1 MKKAEANYAPIEGEA
16 LAVAWALEQT
26 KIFTLGCD
34 DLTVIVDHKPLTKL
48 LGDKTL
54 DEIPN
59 PRLFCIK
66 QKTLPWIYQI
76 YWMPGKCNSFS
87 DAISRNPAA
96 DKPTSEEDSAFIS
109 LVNSMVDSDDVSHP
123 VQCSLLDDDV
133 PVAQVAAVTMAN
145 LIKTCAITWDRVQS
159 ATFSEYESLMH
170 LIQQGFPEDKS
181 NVPHEFHDFWNFR
194 QGLHV
199 YDSVIMYYDRIVI
212 PPSLCAE
219 VLNSLHAAHQGPGAM
234 MSTAQSTVFWP
245 GISHDVDRER
255 QVCRN
260 CTRNA
265 PSQPRQEPIPPIF
278 PTTPFEAVVGD
289 YFKLHGMNYLVIADR
304 LSAWTECYRTK
315 SGTEESGSHGVIQL
329 LKRFFGTFGVPRELS
344 NDGGSKFTADN
355 TKDFLVRWGVQ
366 TRQSAAYNPQSNGRA
381 ELAVKST
388 KRLLEDNVGPDG
400 ELDTEKFLRAILIKR
415 NTPDPLTKLSPAEI
429 VFRRKWR
436 DTLPR
441 IDKSINIFFNTR
453 VKPVW
458 TDAWEKK
465 ELAMRTRYQG
475 CLTRLREHSK
485 ALPPLNVGD
494 HVSIQ
499 NQSGKKPAK
508 WDRTGTIVETRDCD
522 KYVIKVD
529 GSGRL
534 TLRNRRYLRKL
545 FQDVGLYGSNTQKK
559 VNQTTQAAESDTPP
573 AVERLLAEPIP
584 TTHQPL
590 PTHWPLTTQPPPML
604 LQESARRPLPT
615 IMNEPDTSDVPS
627 SGPTPLGHRPHRTV
641 SPRLVYDAAKGKYV
655 PIDSG
660 SSIDD

>member
-1 MKKAEANYAPIEGEA
+1 
-16 LAVAWALEQT
+16 
-26 KIFTLGCD
+26 
-34 DLTVIVDHKPLTKL
+34 
-48 LGDKTL
+48 
-54 DEIPN
+54 
-59 PRLFCIK
+59 
-66 QKTLPWIYQI
+66 
-76 YWMPGKCNSFS
+76 
-87 DAISRNPAA
+87 
-96 DKPTSEEDSAFIS
+96 
-109 LVNSMVDSDDVSHP
+109 
-123 VQCSLLDDDV
+123 
-133 PVAQVAAVTMAN
+133 
-145 LIKTCAITWDRVQS
+145 
-159 ATFSEYESLMH
+159 
-170 LIQQGFPEDKS
+170 
-181 NVPHEFHDFWNFR
+181 
-194 QGLHV
+194 
-199 YDSVIMYYDRIVI
+199 MYYDRIVI
-212 PPSLCAE
+212 PPSLRAE

-289 YFKLHGMNYLVIADR
+289 YFKLHGMNYLVITDR

-344 NDGGSKFTADN
+344 NDGGSEFTADN

-453 VKPVW
+453 LKHVW

-465 ELAMRTRYQG
+465 ELAMRTQYQG

-529 GSGRL
+529 GSDALHSATAVTCENFFR
-534 TLRNRRYLRKL
+534 TLACMDQTHRKRSTR
-545 FQDVGLYGSNTQKK
+545 Q
-559 VNQTTQAAESDTPP
+559 
-573 AVERLLAEPIP
+573 
-584 TTHQPL
+584 H
-590 PTHWPLTTQPPPML
+590 
-604 LQESARRPLPT
+604 RPLKVT
-615 IMNEPDTSDVPS
+615 LH
-627 SGPTPLGHRPHRTV
+627 PL
-641 SPRLVYDAAKGKYV
+641 
-655 PIDSG
+655 
-660 SSIDD
+660 